1 MTFAEIRST
10 LASYIADVRK
20 RTLLVVMVE
29 WNLAESDVN
38 NSRAN
43 QWDYNSYQSD
53 MTLAVDD
60 KGFESKWAAFIQGPW
75 SPGTYRIEMTAVVFE
90 TVEDKLSFHGTRLR
104 REPDDFKA
112 LAARPPETLF
122 PTWTQAFVV
131 QASGLAELR
140 PCEWVTADP
149 RPKPVGLEVE
159 YSHLRECTSCN
170 QTWVSAISPGFSALR
185 SKSSES
191 SDSARH
197 GSEAYELIGSGA
209 VQLLVDDFAID
220 LAASHNIVRHMVM
233 ATVQARPVMTAE
245 VGKEVSRL
253 ALRDLKVRGDYEVNS
268 VEFPG
273 SVLQLNG
280 ALQVWY
286 IGMSTGVCYAISY
299 DHGQSWVK
307 PSIQEDGSN
316 YIFVRNASETRLL
329 SGEVSVSFDSA
340 QRMYLMTYCQADDQ
354 TVRLLRSEDGM
365 SWYEALQSVCVAVQ
379 LLRPQCE

>member
-1 MTFAEIRST
+1 
-10 LASYIADVRK
+10 
-20 RTLLVVMVE
+20 
-29 WNLAESDVN
+29 
-38 NSRAN
+38 
-43 QWDYNSYQSD
+43 
-53 MTLAVDD
+53 
-60 KGFESKWAAFIQGPW
+60 
-75 SPGTYRIEMTAVVFE
+75 
-90 TVEDKLSFHGTRLR
+90 
-104 REPDDFKA
+104 
-112 LAARPPETLF
+112 
-122 PTWTQAFVV
+122 
-131 QASGLAELR
+131 
-140 PCEWVTADP
+140 
-149 RPKPVGLEVE
+149 
-159 YSHLRECTSCN
+159 
-170 QTWVSAISPGFSALR
+170 
-185 SKSSES
+185 
-191 SDSARH
+191 
-197 GSEAYELIGSGA
+197 LIGSGA

-354 TVRLLRSEDGM
+354 TVRLLLSEDGM